1 MKNKLLHNPIFT
13 SKKVLKKISE
23 QIPAISEWEELNLW
37 PSVPKTDILPLYDT
51 LKALRMLVHDT
62 VWTSLH
68 TFLAQ
73 LVEHQPSKLVCIGS
87 SPIECAFFWSS
98 KEAWGG
104 IEPPF
109 KDLQSFALPLD
120 DQALEKLVSSQVLDF
135 PWEILSHYV
144 VLSLFMVLVHH
155 EMHVHLKVYMHSK
168 RLFIETE
175 IYRNYE

>member
-1 MKNKLLHNPIFT
+1 
-13 SKKVLKKISE
+13 
-23 QIPAISEWEELNLW
+23 
-37 PSVPKTDILPLYDT
+37 
-51 LKALRMLVHDT
+51 MLVHDT

-120 DQALEKLVSSQVLDF
+120 DQALEKLVSSQGVDSSQ
-135 PWEILSHYV
+135 EIFSQFV
-144 VLSLFMVLVHH
+144 VLYAFHDAHALQTACTPYGVHALLETLFRDSNVQKLCIGGWVTGL
-155 EMHVHLKVYMHSK
+155 EPVFSESQSNTLTTKLYPPKHVPLCRNK
-168 RLFIETE
+168 RKGKSFFVRKRTVFMFLL
-175 IYRNYE
+175 